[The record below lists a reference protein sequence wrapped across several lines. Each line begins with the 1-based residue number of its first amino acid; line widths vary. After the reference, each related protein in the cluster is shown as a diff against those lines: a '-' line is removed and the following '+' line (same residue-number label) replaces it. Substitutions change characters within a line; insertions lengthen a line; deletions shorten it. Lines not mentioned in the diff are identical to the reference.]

1 MLPPTQVN
9 ASLAYSSSNA
19 SAAFMSNPGFTI
31 ISPGDYNSTT
41 LTKQFK
47 ICSNSSVSTSLSYN
61 FTVKVS
67 GTDSAYYVATNPDLN
82 VTVFSTLGN
91 ITTSTNATIPKGGCS
106 ILLSIA
112 ISKLPESDV
121 NITISN
127 LAVNKL
133 YTNLTS
139 NSVTFSASSA
149 SLSQSFLICS
159 NESAVDSTGTLPF
172 TLTGTNSNDY
182 LLKNGDNITFTITAA
197 PSPTIVA
204 LPPKSYTAGQ
214 GVFGFSSNIEGKY
227 YCSVRE
233 GVFANDTNSLSYYKG
248 LVDSNSTTIQSS
260 ADFLT
265 RLYPQPRDWSV
276 VSTNLLPAATS
287 NVTLLNK
294 RPETNYSFCC
304 YYQNTAGTTTTGPSC
319 NTYLTPPDDTWKR
332 HSVIF
337 TFTTALSATQRNKLL
352 GFMAT
357 TIGGPTSQIVNR
369 RGESYSN
376 ATTTPKKEWYV
387 YSGGTDSK
395 NSDTVF
401 LTVKDSSSALT
412 YVQNLG
418 ALFEANGSL
427 TLTASSYINNSI
439 DGLLLTGRYNLSQ
452 GYASTLVGSRIANI
466 PTLLLNQTGSYIS
479 VSNMQLDYP
488 GSVMFGVGLVN
499 STLPS
504 QEQLMNCQDG
514 LNTSFVSCARFI
526 VNDGNTVHID
536 LSQNNTFVLQNV
548 TGSNRYKVYYLPTND
563 FVERPVA
570 AGDVLA
576 ISVSNLTYSITL
588 PQSTISLSK

>member
-9 ASLAYSSSNA
+9 ASLAYSSSNE

-47 ICSNSSVSTSLSYN
+47 ICSNSSVSTSLSYTFKAVVN
-61 FTVKVS
+61 
-67 GTDSAYYVATNPDLN
+67 GTDSAYYVAQNPELT

-91 ITTSTNATIPKGGCS
+91 ITAPTNATVPKGGCS
-106 ILLSIA
+106 TLLSITTT
-112 ISKLPESDV
+112 KLPESDV
-121 NITISN
+121 DITISN
-127 LAVNKL
+127 LAANKL

-139 NSVTFSASSA
+139 NSATFSNSSASSR
-149 SLSQSFLICS
+149 QSFLICS
-159 NESAVDSTGTLPF
+159 NELAVVNSTGTLPF
-172 TLTGTNSNDY
+172 ILSGNSSNDY
-182 LLKNGDNITFTITAA
+182 LLANGDNITFTITAA

-214 GVFGFSSNIEGKY
+214 GDFGFSSNIEGKY

-357 TIGGPTSQIVNR
+357 TIGGLTSQIVNR

-412 YVQNLG
+412 YVQNLD
-418 ALFEANGSL
+418 ALFETNGSL

-466 PTLLLNQTGSYIS
+466 PALLLNQTGSYIS
-479 VSNMQLDYP
+479 VSNVQLDYP

-526 VNDGNTVHID
+526 VNDGNT
-536 LSQNNTFVLQNV
+536 NNTFVLQNV